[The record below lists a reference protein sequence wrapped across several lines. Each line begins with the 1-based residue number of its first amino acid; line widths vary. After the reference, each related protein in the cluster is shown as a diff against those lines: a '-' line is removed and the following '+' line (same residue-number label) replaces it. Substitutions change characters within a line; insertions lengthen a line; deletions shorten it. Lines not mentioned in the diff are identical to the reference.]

1 MVVLYVMKGNSIP
14 DLPSACYTYSIMKRI
29 IFAVAAALILGI
41 GTYLFFVSGQDSAE
55 PVQEQVTAEKTPG
68 VRTVSLFYYDPSRDQ
83 DSTGNILCTNKGLVP
98 VSREIA
104 SKTPI
109 QATLELLLSGDLTA
123 EERASGITTEYPLPG
138 VSISSIALTEEGVL
152 RIALT
157 DPEHRTGGGS
167 CRVAVLWSQIR
178 ATALQF
184 PEVKEVTFQPEE
196 LFQP

>member
-1 MVVLYVMKGNSIP
+1 MNKIILAI
-14 DLPSACYTYSIMKRI
+14 SAAV
-29 IFAVAAALILGI
+29 IFGLGI
-41 GTYLFFVSGQDSAE
+41 YLFFVSGQNPAE
-55 PVQEQVTAEKTPG
+55 PTQEQVTAENTPG
-68 VRTVSLFYYDPSRDQ
+68 VRTVSLFYYDPTRDQ
-83 DSTGNILCTNKGLVP
+83 DSTGNILCTERGLVS

-109 QATLELLLSGDLTA
+109 QATIELLLSGDLTA
-123 EERASGITTEYPLPG
+123 EERANGITTEYPLPG
-138 VSISSIALTEEGVL
+138 VSLSSIALTEEGVL
-152 RIALT
+152 RIALI
-157 DPEHRTGGGS
+157 DPKHRTGGGS

>member
-1 MVVLYVMKGNSIP
+1 
-14 DLPSACYTYSIMKRI
+14 MKRI
-29 IFAVAAALILGI
+29 IFAVAAALLLGI
-41 GTYLFFVSGQDSAE
+41 GTYLFFVSGQDPAE
-55 PVQEQVTAEKTPG
+55 PTQEQVTAENTPG
-68 VRTVSLFYYDPSRDQ
+68 VRTVNLFYYDPSLDQ
-83 DSTGNILCTNKGLVP
+83 DSEGNILCTERGLVP

-109 QATLELLLSGDLTA
+109 QATIELLLSGNLTA

-138 VSISSIALTEEGVL
+138 VSLSSVALTEEGVL

-184 PEVKEVTFQPEE
+184 PEVKEVTFQPED

>member
-1 MVVLYVMKGNSIP
+1 VN
-14 DLPSACYTYSIMKRI
+14 
-29 IFAVAAALILGI
+29 
-41 GTYLFFVSGQDSAE
+41 
-55 PVQEQVTAEKTPG
+55 
-68 VRTVSLFYYDPSRDQ
+68 LFYYDPSLDQ
-83 DSTGNILCTNKGLVP
+83 DSEGNILCTERGLVP

-109 QATLELLLSGDLTA
+109 QATIELLLSGNLTA

-138 VSISSIALTEEGVL
+138 VSLSSVALTEEGVL

-184 PEVKEVTFQPEE
+184 PEVKEVTFQPED